1 MFNGKYIFNGKFS
14 IKSSTYWV
22 CNFRCNANKFYSAL
36 LLHGLTGQFW
46 YSVVW
51 YFVKFA
57 TVMATLYISQLT
69 HLLTLALLSWFA
81 LRQQAHTVTIC
92 AILSLWWKL
101 PQRTFVVSTSI
112 ILLPCLSC
120 CYVAMYIFYLQK
132 LWLWTGRIITQFQ
145 LNISCPRILDRP
157 VRV

>member
-22 CNFRCNANKFYSAL
+22 CNLDAMQTNSIL
-36 LLHGLTGQFW
+36 LYYCMAWLVSFW